1 MASIARPY
9 MAITSLF
16 VIPAQNIEGV
26 DVCLFI
32 MYVQE
37 YGPDCPLPNRNCV
50 YLSYLD
56 SVKYFRPG
64 ERCTRRRIKG
74 ARSFPASLLPL

>member
-1 MASIARPY
+1 
-9 MAITSLF
+9 
-16 VIPAQNIEGV
+16 
-26 DVCLFI
+26 

-64 ERCTRRRIKG
+64 ECGGRLGRLR
-74 ARSFPASLLPL
+74 